1 MTDTLLRIGSI
12 FFQFFN
18 IMIVANVMLR
28 YINPK
33 RIGPFATLILS
44 MTEPLLTPLRR
55 VLRFRAMDLSPFA
68 VILLVEYVLV
78 PLYASIVVRFFG

>member
-1 MTDTLLRIGSI
+1 MTHTLLRIGST

-33 RIGPFATLILS
+33 GIGPFATLIYS
-44 MTEPLLTPLRR
+44 MTEPLLAPVRR
-55 VLRFRAMDLSPFA
+55 LLRFRTMDLSPFA
-68 VILLVEYVLV
+68 VILLVEYVLM
-78 PLYASIVVRFFG
+78 PLYASLVVRFFG